1 MFQKNV
7 RVGSTEAMKKIL
19 LILSL
24 TAALVSCSEQH
35 GEGVYVEISLDN
47 EKDLNSYVLFN
58 SNIKTVKECEASMEG
73 ALPSIMANLPKG
85 IPMESTATGWKCSL
99 TDPRKDLE
107 ERKSS

>member
-1 MFQKNV
+1 
-7 RVGSTEAMKKIL
+7 MKKIL

-24 TAALVSCSEQH
+24 TCGLVSCSEQQ

-73 ALPSIMANLPKG
+73 ALPSIMANLPQG
-85 IPMESTATGWKCSL
+85 IPKESKATGWKCSL
-99 TDPRKDLE
+99 IDPRKDLE
-107 ERKSS
+107 KLKST